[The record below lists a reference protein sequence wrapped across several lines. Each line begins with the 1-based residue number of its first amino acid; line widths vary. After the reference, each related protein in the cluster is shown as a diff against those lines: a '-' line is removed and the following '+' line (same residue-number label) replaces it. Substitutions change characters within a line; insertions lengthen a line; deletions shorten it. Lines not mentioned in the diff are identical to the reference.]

1 MTLLQARTCVRT
13 DQAQAMVETI
23 VEHMRE
29 HDLAPQRE
37 GARWTVAHDLGLAS
51 LWAQD
56 GSIHASASAPGI
68 EALQDIKLMLAH
80 LILEATQSDDA
91 ALVWDGDG
99 SALQRPPAFRVL
111 RVLAVQSLT
120 PHLRRVR
127 FAGNDLTR
135 YAQDENIHCKL
146 MFPLPG
152 ITAPEWPTLSP
163 SGMPRFAQGDK
174 RLDVRTYTM
183 RAIDGAAGWLDVD
196 FVLHADAG
204 PGSAWAAQ
212 AGVGQEIGMSGP
224 GGRTAAPADWML
236 LAGDDTAL
244 PAMLRIAAALPATT
258 RGQVFAEVQG
268 PQDQLPVVAPPGLQ
282 WHWLHRGAAAPG
294 TTSLLLDALRGVQ
307 WPAPAGTRFVWA
319 GAEFEAA
326 QAIRHWARETRGLEK
341 SEQLIVSYWRRGMAE
356 HEFKKA

>member
-13 DQAQAMVETI
+13 DQAQAMVQTI

-37 GARWTVAHDLGLAS
+37 GARWTMVNDQGLAS
-51 LWAQD
+51 LWAQE
-56 GSIHASASAPGI
+56 GSIHASASASGI

-80 LILEATQSDDA
+80 LILDATGSDET
-91 ALVWDGDG
+91 ALIWDGDG
-99 SALQRPPAFRVL
+99 GALQRPPAFRLL
-111 RVLAVQSLT
+111 RVLSVQALT
-120 PHLRRVR
+120 PHMQRVR
-127 FAGNDLTR
+127 LGCDDLAR

-146 MFPLPG
+146 IFPQPG
-152 ITAPEWPTLSP
+152 VTAPEWPTLSP
-163 SGMPRFAQGDK
+163 SGMPRFPQGDK

-196 FVLHADAG
+196 FVLHPDAG

-212 AGVGQEIGMSGP
+212 ASVGQQIGMSGP

-244 PAMLRIAAALPATT
+244 PAMLRIAASLPPHTQ
-258 RGQVFAEVQG
+258 GHVFAEIQG
-268 PQDQLPVVAPPGLQ
+268 PQDEQPVRAPQGLQ
-282 WHWLHRGAAAPG
+282 WHWLYRGQAAAG
-294 TTSLLLDALRGVQ
+294 TTGLLLDALRGVP
-307 WPAPAGTRFVWA
+307 WPQARGTRFVWA

-326 QAIRHWARETRGLEK
+326 QAIRQWARETRGLEK
-341 SEQLIVSYWRRGMAE
+341 HEQLIVSYWRHGMAE
-356 HEFKKA
+356 HELKKA